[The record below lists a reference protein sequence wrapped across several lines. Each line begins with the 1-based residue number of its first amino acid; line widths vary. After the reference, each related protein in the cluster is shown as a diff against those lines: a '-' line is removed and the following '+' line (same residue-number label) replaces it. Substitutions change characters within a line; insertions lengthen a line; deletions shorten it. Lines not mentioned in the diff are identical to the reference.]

1 MSQHDKRTKEI
12 RIAVQH
18 AHEMLMHNAFEPAL
32 EQGQE
37 ILKVFPSEPNALFI
51 IGCAL
56 RGLGRLDEAK
66 TSLQALVEQT
76 QKFSLAY
83 QELAFT
89 LHELKQTK
97 PAIVA
102 LQKAVALDEKLPQ
115 SWLLLSKLLPV
126 AGDSNGA
133 AEAHKKYLRLSTKS
147 PQLDLAL
154 EAFMA
159 GKLPLCESICR
170 AHLKTQP
177 KDVNA
182 IRLLAEVA
190 IKLGIFTDAEHL
202 LERCLALAPDYHLAR
217 LNYAHVLN
225 KREKSQR
232 ALEQINLLEQAQPG
246 AAPQRIEKAAILV
259 RLGQFSAAIELYDDL
274 ITQFPE
280 QAGLYTSR
288 GHALKTIG
296 RYGAAVASYRQAISS
311 LPGYGEAYWSLANL
325 KTYAFEYSEI
335 QAMKHQLADSA
346 LASADRINLCFAL
359 GKALEDREEFA
370 QAFRF
375 YKQGNDL
382 KLKTERYDAN
392 ETSALVDRTI
402 GVCEQGLFAQKNNR
416 GCNKAD
422 VIFIV
427 GLPRSGSTLLEQIL
441 ASHSMVDGTK
451 ELPEII
457 AMVRKLGARSK
468 REQRSKYPEII
479 ADLTGEHCKALG
491 EEYLRKTQL
500 HRGTASF
507 FIDKMPNNF
516 AHIGLIKRIL
526 PQAKIIDAR
535 RDPMSTCFSCFKQLF
550 SAGQAFSYSLEDIGR
565 YYLDYIRLM
574 EHWHKVMPG
583 EVLTVN
589 YEAVVNDFERQVR
602 QILAYCGLPFEQSC
616 LEFYNNKRAVNTA
629 SSEQVRLPIYQSSLN
644 VWSNFD
650 DELAPLKNVLKP
662 LLNNNYN

>member
-1 MSQHDKRTKEI
+1 MSQHEKRTKEI
-12 RIAVQH
+12 LIAVQH

-32 EQGQE
+32 QQGQE
-37 ILKVFPSEPNALFI
+37 ILKVFPAEPNALFI
-51 IGCAL
+51 MGCAL

-66 TSLQALVEQT
+66 TTLQTLVRQT

-97 PAIVA
+97 PAIAA
-102 LQKAVALDEKLPQ
+102 LQKAVAFNEKLPQ
-115 SWLLLSKLLPV
+115 SWQLLSKLLLL
-126 AGDSNGA
+126 AGDSHSA
-133 AEAHKKYLRLSTKS
+133 AQAHHKYLRFSTKY
-147 PQLDLAL
+147 PQLGLAL
-154 EAFMA
+154 QAFIE
-159 GKLPLCESICR
+159 GKLPLCERICR

-177 KDVNA
+177 TDVNA
-182 IRLLAEVA
+182 MRLLAEVA
-190 IKLGIFTDAEHL
+190 IKLGIFADAEHL

-225 KREKSQR
+225 KREKSQQ
-232 ALEQINLLEQAQPG
+232 ALEQINLLEQAQSG
-246 AAPQRIEKAAILV
+246 TAPQRIEKAAILV
-259 RLGQFSAAIELYDDL
+259 RLGQFSAAIDLYDEL
-274 ITQFPE
+274 IVQFPE

-296 RYGAAVASYRQAISS
+296 KYDAAVASYRQAIAS
-311 LPGYGEAYWSLANL
+311 LPDCGEAYWSLANL
-325 KTYAFEYSEI
+325 KTYTFEQAEI
-335 QAMKHQLADSA
+335 QAMQHELSNTA
-346 LASADRINLCFAL
+346 LASADLINMCFAL
-359 GKALEDREEFA
+359 GKAFEDREEFA
-370 QAFRF
+370 QSFNF

-382 KLKTERYDAN
+382 KQKSEHYDAC

-402 GVCEQGLFAQKNNR
+402 GVCDQALFEQKNSQ
-416 GCNKAD
+416 GCNKSD

-451 ELPEII
+451 ELPDII
-457 AMVRKLGARSK
+457 AMVRKLGGRSK

-479 ADLTGEHCKALG
+479 ADLSGQQRKALG
-491 EEYLRKTQL
+491 EEYLSKTQV
-500 HRGTASF
+500 HRGSASF

-516 AHIGLIKRIL
+516 AHIGLIKLIL

-550 SAGQAFSYSLEDIGR
+550 SSGQAFSYGLENIGR

-574 EHWHKVMPG
+574 EYWHKVMPG

-589 YEAVVNDFERQVR
+589 YEDVVNDFERQVR
-602 QILAYCGLPFEQSC
+602 QILAYCDLPFEQSC

-629 SSEQVRLPIYQSSLN
+629 SSEQVRQPIYQTSLN
-644 VWSNFD
+644 AWANFD
-650 DELAPLKNVLKP
+650 DELTTLKKVLNP
-662 LLNNNYN
+662 LLNNKFN